1 LTLKTKN
8 GTIAL
13 KMFINHTSKQ
23 VTAKIV
29 YYGTGLSGKT
39 TNLQYIYSITNP
51 KSRGELVSMETDIE
65 RTLFF
70 DLLPLEVGSINGYQT
85 KFQLYTVP
93 GQIFYDSTR
102 KIVLKGADGI
112 VFVGDSQELMA
123 HGNIESFE
131 NLKKNLIDQNID
143 INKIPLVI
151 QYNKRDL
158 KNIASVESLNR
169 SINHLNVPFF
179 EAVAIN
185 GKGVIETLRSI
196 STLTLAK
203 IKREIDSSMLADKTI
218 NKVSFDTDKSNQI
231 MSIEDIPQKR
241 ISVDNIEDLE
251 LQIEVETDSKE
262 YNIEK
267 MQEEEK
273 ILNLEKTQEVHPA
286 SEVPI
291 RVPVIKQENNIVSPK
306 SEIPKIQKKIQP
318 ETKSPSKKL
327 DSLKKG
333 LFSKDNLKL
342 LNSLEDN
349 SRKTIIKKIKFDD
362 INNTIEIK
370 DSNANLLESINL
382 SISPKTKK
390 VTLIIDVKR

>member
-1 LTLKTKN
+1 
-8 GTIAL
+8 
-13 KMFINHTSKQ
+13 MFINHTSKQ

-93 GQIFYDSTR
+93 GQIFYDATR

-112 VFVGDSQELMA
+112 VFVGDSQDLMA
-123 HGNIESFE
+123 NGNIESFE
-131 NLKKNLIDQNID
+131 NLKKNLIEQNID

-158 KNIASVESLNR
+158 KNIASIESLNK

-179 EAVAIN
+179 EAVAVN

-203 IKREIDSSMLADKTI
+203 IKREIDFSMLGDKTII

-241 ISVDNIEDLE
+241 ISVDKIEDLE

-267 MQEEEK
+267 MQEEER
-273 ILNLEKTQEVHPA
+273 ILNLKKEQQVPQTPK
-286 SEVPI
+286 VPI
-291 RVPVIKQENNIVSPK
+291 KVPIKVPVKVPVKQESNIVSPK
-306 SEIPKIQKKIQP
+306 TKPETPKTQTKVQPKTKNKNKQPSAKVHSIKKKIS
-318 ETKSPSKKL
+318 T
-327 DSLKKG
+327 DS
-333 LFSKDNLKL
+333 LKL

-349 SRKTIIKKIKFDD
+349 SRKTIIKKIKFKDV
-362 INNTIEIK
+362 NNTIEIR

-382 SISPKTKK
+382 SINQKTKK
-390 VTLIIDVKR
+390 ITLIIDVKR

>member
-1 LTLKTKN
+1 
-8 GTIAL
+8 
-13 KMFINHTSKQ
+13 MFINHTSKQ

-131 NLKKNLIDQNID
+131 NLKKNLIEQNID

-158 KNIASVESLNR
+158 KNIVSVESLNR

-241 ISVDNIEDLE
+241 ISVDKIEDLE

-267 MQEEEK
+267 MREEEK
-273 ILNLEKTQEVHPA
+273 ILNLEKAQEVPPTPA
-286 SEVPI
+286 EVTVRVPI
-291 RVPVIKQENNIVSPK
+291 VKQENNIVSPK

-318 ETKSPSKKL
+318 EVKPPSKKL

-333 LFSKDNLKL
+333 LFSKDSLKL
-342 LNSLEDN
+342 LSSLEDN

-362 INNTIEIK
+362 INNTIEIR

-382 SISPKTKK
+382 NIGPKTKK
-390 VTLIIDVKR
+390 ITLIIDVKR